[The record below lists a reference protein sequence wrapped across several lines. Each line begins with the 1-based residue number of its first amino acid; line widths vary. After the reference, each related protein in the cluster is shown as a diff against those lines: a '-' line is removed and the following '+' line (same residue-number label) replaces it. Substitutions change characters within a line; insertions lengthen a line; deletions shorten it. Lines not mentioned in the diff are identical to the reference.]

1 MLTPIEIQGKTF
13 KNSGMGYSKADVDSF
28 FSSVSADFEALY
40 KENLSLK
47 EKINNL
53 DASLSHY
60 KEIEKSLQKA
70 LVLAETTAEETI
82 VGAKKN
88 ASGIEQEAVL
98 KAQSSVADAKVEL
111 EQLHV
116 KTTDLLQQYDRYR
129 TQYKALASAQLDLL
143 NSEAFDIMYG
153 FPSVPSPLL
162 YFDAMLPSHVGV
174 LLIIAL
180 LFLLAIVG
188 ILKETIIVIIINT
201 STSINFLFFGKLFNK
216 LLTSFIITPYT
227 LSYPRNII
235 T

>member
-70 LVLAETTAEETI
+70 LVLAETI

-88 ASGIEQEAVL
+88 ATVIEQEAVL
-98 KAQSSVADAKVEL
+98 KAQSIVADAKVEL

-143 NSEAFDIMYG
+143 NSEAFDIDVATMKAISGLEESAAEHTDQLQAEPVYAVEETESEETAVEQEED
-153 FPSVPSPLL
+153 FDETLSTD
-162 YFDAMLPSHVGV
+162 DAMIKDFSEM
-174 LLIIAL
+174 
-180 LFLLAIVG
+180 FDSE
-188 ILKETIIVIIINT
+188 KDEE
-201 STSINFLFFGKLFNK
+201 NK
-216 LLTSFIITPYT
+216 
-227 LSYPRNII
+227 
-235 T
+235 

>member
-88 ASGIEQEAVL
+88 ATVIEQEAVL
-98 KAQSSVADAKVEL
+98 KAQSIVADAKVEL

-143 NSEAFDIMYG
+143 NSEAFDIDVATMKAISGLEESADQLQAEPVYAVEETESEETAVEQEED
-153 FPSVPSPLL
+153 FDETLSTD
-162 YFDAMLPSHVGV
+162 DAMIKDFSEM
-174 LLIIAL
+174 
-180 LFLLAIVG
+180 FDSE
-188 ILKETIIVIIINT
+188 KDEENQ
-201 STSINFLFFGKLFNK
+201 
-216 LLTSFIITPYT
+216 
-227 LSYPRNII
+227 
-235 T
+235 

>member
-88 ASGIEQEAVL
+88 ATVIEQEAVL
-98 KAQSSVADAKVEL
+98 KAQSIVADAKVD
-111 EQLHV
+111 V

-143 NSEAFDIMYG
+143 NSEAFDIDVATMKAISGLEESAAEHTDQLQVEPVYAVEETESEETAVEQEED
-153 FPSVPSPLL
+153 FDETLSTD
-162 YFDAMLPSHVGV
+162 DAMIKDFSEM
-174 LLIIAL
+174 
-180 LFLLAIVG
+180 FDSE
-188 ILKETIIVIIINT
+188 KDEENQ
-201 STSINFLFFGKLFNK
+201 
-216 LLTSFIITPYT
+216 
-227 LSYPRNII
+227 
-235 T
+235 

>member
-88 ASGIEQEAVL
+88 ATVIEQEAVL
-98 KAQSSVADAKVEL
+98 KAQSIVADAKV
-111 EQLHV
+111 
-116 KTTDLLQQYDRYR
+116 YDRYR

-143 NSEAFDIMYG
+143 NSEAFDIDVATMKAISGLEESAAEHTDQLQAEPVYAVEETESEETAVEQEED
-153 FPSVPSPLL
+153 FDETLSTD
-162 YFDAMLPSHVGV
+162 DAMIKDFSEM
-174 LLIIAL
+174 
-180 LFLLAIVG
+180 FDSE
-188 ILKETIIVIIINT
+188 KDEENQ
-201 STSINFLFFGKLFNK
+201 
-216 LLTSFIITPYT
+216 
-227 LSYPRNII
+227 
-235 T
+235 

>member
-88 ASGIEQEAVL
+88 ATVIEQEAVL
-98 KAQSSVADAKVEL
+98 KAQSIVADAKVEL

-129 TQYKALASAQLDLL
+129 TQYKALASALL
-143 NSEAFDIMYG
+143 NSEAFDIDVATMKAISGLEESAAEHTDQLQAEPVYAVEETESEETAVEQEED
-153 FPSVPSPLL
+153 FDETLSTD
-162 YFDAMLPSHVGV
+162 DAMIKDFSEM
-174 LLIIAL
+174 
-180 LFLLAIVG
+180 FDSE
-188 ILKETIIVIIINT
+188 KDEENQ
-201 STSINFLFFGKLFNK
+201 
-216 LLTSFIITPYT
+216 
-227 LSYPRNII
+227 
-235 T
+235 

>member
-88 ASGIEQEAVL
+88 ATVIEQEAVL
-98 KAQSSVADAKVEL
+98 KAQSIVADAKVEL

-129 TQYKALASAQLDLL
+129 TQYKALLRHSW
-143 NSEAFDIMYG
+143 IC
-153 FPSVPSPLL
+153 
-162 YFDAMLPSHVGV
+162 
-174 LLIIAL
+174 
-180 LFLLAIVG
+180 
-188 ILKETIIVIIINT
+188 
-201 STSINFLFFGKLFNK
+201 
-216 LLTSFIITPYT
+216 
-227 LSYPRNII
+227 
-235 T
+235 

>member
-70 LVLAETTAEETI
+70 LVLAETTAEET
-82 VGAKKN
+82 KKN
-88 ASGIEQEAVL
+88 ATVIEQEAVL
-98 KAQSSVADAKVEL
+98 KAQSIVADAKVEL

-143 NSEAFDIMYG
+143 NSEAFDIDVATMKAISGLEESAAEHTDQLQAEPVYAVEETESEETAVEQEED
-153 FPSVPSPLL
+153 FDETLSTD
-162 YFDAMLPSHVGV
+162 DAMIKDFSEM
-174 LLIIAL
+174 
-180 LFLLAIVG
+180 FDSE
-188 ILKETIIVIIINT
+188 KDEENQ
-201 STSINFLFFGKLFNK
+201 
-216 LLTSFIITPYT
+216 
-227 LSYPRNII
+227 
-235 T
+235 

>member
-28 FSSVSADFEALY
+28 LSSVSADFEALY

-82 VGAKKN
+82 VGAKTN
-88 ASGIEQEAVL
+88 ATVIEQEAVL
-98 KAQSSVADAKVEL
+98 KAQSIVADAKVEL

-143 NSEAFDIMYG
+143 HSEAFDIDVATMKAISGLEESAAEHTDQLQAEPVYAVEETESEETAVEQEED
-153 FPSVPSPLL
+153 FDETLSTD
-162 YFDAMLPSHVGV
+162 DAMIKDFSEM
-174 LLIIAL
+174 
-180 LFLLAIVG
+180 FDSE
-188 ILKETIIVIIINT
+188 KDEENQ
-201 STSINFLFFGKLFNK
+201 
-216 LLTSFIITPYT
+216 
-227 LSYPRNII
+227 
-235 T
+235 

>member
-82 VGAKKN
+82 VGRRRMP
-88 ASGIEQEAVL
+88 L
-98 KAQSSVADAKVEL
+98 
-111 EQLHV
+111 
-116 KTTDLLQQYDRYR
+116 
-129 TQYKALASAQLDLL
+129 LL
-143 NSEAFDIMYG
+143 NRKPF
-153 FPSVPSPLL
+153 
-162 YFDAMLPSHVGV
+162 
-174 LLIIAL
+174 
-180 LFLLAIVG
+180 
-188 ILKETIIVIIINT
+188 
-201 STSINFLFFGKLFNK
+201 
-216 LLTSFIITPYT
+216 
-227 LSYPRNII
+227 
-235 T
+235 

>member
-60 KEIEKSLQKA
+60 KEIEKSL
-70 LVLAETTAEETI
+70 
-82 VGAKKN
+82 
-88 ASGIEQEAVL
+88 
-98 KAQSSVADAKVEL
+98 

-143 NSEAFDIMYG
+143 NSEAFDIDVATMKAISGLEESAAEHTDQLQAEPVYAVEETESEETAVEQEED
-153 FPSVPSPLL
+153 FDETLSTD
-162 YFDAMLPSHVGV
+162 DAMIKDFSEM
-174 LLIIAL
+174 
-180 LFLLAIVG
+180 FDSE
-188 ILKETIIVIIINT
+188 KDEENQ
-201 STSINFLFFGKLFNK
+201 
-216 LLTSFIITPYT
+216 
-227 LSYPRNII
+227 
-235 T
+235 

>member
-28 FSSVSADFEALY
+28 FSSLTADYEALY

-53 DASLSHY
+53 NESLNHY

-88 ASGIEQEAVL
+88 ATVIEQEAVL
-98 KAQSSVADAKVEL
+98 KAQTIVADAKVEL
-111 EQLHV
+111 ERIHV

-129 TQYKALASAQLDLL
+129 AQYKALAAAQLEVL
-143 NSEAFDIMYG
+143 NSEAFNIDVAAMNTMSGLEKTAAEHADQLQAAPVYAAADTSEE
-153 FPSVPSPLL
+153 PVTEEEPEED
-162 YFDAMLPSHVGV
+162 FD
-174 LLIIAL
+174 
-180 LFLLAIVG
+180 
-188 ILKETIIVIIINT
+188 E
-201 STSINFLFFGKLFNK
+201 
-216 LLTSFIITPYT
+216 T
-227 LSYPRNII
+227 LSTEDSMIKDFSAMFDSEDKK
-235 T
+235 

>member
-88 ASGIEQEAVL
+88 ATVIEQEAVL
-98 KAQSSVADAKVEL
+98 KAQSIVADAKVEL

-116 KTTDLLQQYDRYR
+116 KTTDL
-129 TQYKALASAQLDLL
+129 DLL
-143 NSEAFDIMYG
+143 NSEAFDIDVATMKAISGLEESAAEHTDQLQAEPVYAVEETESEETAVEQEED
-153 FPSVPSPLL
+153 FDETLSTD
-162 YFDAMLPSHVGV
+162 DAMIKDFSEM
-174 LLIIAL
+174 
-180 LFLLAIVG
+180 FDSE
-188 ILKETIIVIIINT
+188 KDEENQ
-201 STSINFLFFGKLFNK
+201 
-216 LLTSFIITPYT
+216 
-227 LSYPRNII
+227 
-235 T
+235 